1 MDAST
6 PEQMI
11 GDLGDLI
18 DSWRR
23 SLRARNRSP
32 KTIKA
37 YTEAARLLGEF
48 LTQEHLPTSVEEIR
62 RRDIEA
68 FIADQLERWTPS
80 TAATRFRNLQQFF
93 KWLLEEDEIATT
105 PMVNM
110 SAPTVPEAPVPVV
123 AFEDVQALLAATD
136 GRSFEGRRDT
146 AIIRTFVDTGM
157 RLSELAGLTVAK
169 VDLDDGIAVVMGKGH
184 RPRAC
189 PLGANTVQAVD
200 RYLRVR
206 RRHSSAHLDHMWLGK
221 KGRLSDS
228 GVAQMLRRRC
238 VDAGIEQ
245 IHPHQLRHTFAHMYL
260 SGGGN
265 ESDLMRLA
273 GWRSREMVLRYGAS
287 AADERA
293 RDAHRRLSPG
303 DRL

>member
-1 MDAST
+1 
-6 PEQMI
+6 MI
-11 GDLGDLI
+11 GDLEGLI

-48 LTQEHLPTSVEEIR
+48 LGERDLPADVARIG

-93 KWLLEEDEIATT
+93 KWLVEEDEIATS
-105 PMVNM
+105 PMTNM
-110 SAPTVPEAPVPVV
+110 SAPTVPEEPVPVV
-123 AFEDVQALLAATD
+123 ASTDVQALLAASD

-157 RLSELAGLTVAK
+157 RLSELTGLALSD
-169 VDLDDGIAVVMGKGH
+169 VDLDDGIAVVMGKGR

-189 PLGANTVQAVD
+189 PMGANTIQAID

-206 RRHSSAHLDHMWLGK
+206 RRHPHADRDDLWLGK

-238 VDAGIEQ
+238 VDAGIDP

-260 SGGGN
+260 SAGGN

-273 GWRSREMVLRYGAS
+273 GWRSREMVTRYGAS

-293 RDAHRRLSPG
+293 REAHRRLSPG
-303 DRL
+303 DQL